1 MYKSAQSLEKITYI
15 VLLITVILVAS
26 VKIWVLD
33 KGFNITDEAYA
44 VLGYEPLQE
53 RLEVVSAFHRIVYK
67 LFGWLEPSLMAYRAI
82 ALVSTTLAASFFA
95 ISFYYWLNKIYQP
108 KNQPFKL
115 SFIILFLIL
124 GGFVLDYDRHNIL
137 NYDVINNALN
147 ITQASLV
154 LILIAQE
161 DSKILKSWKF
171 KLGWLAVGFLATFQF
186 LNKAPSAVMFTVF
199 LGVLLILDTKNVN
212 WQYYLRIVI
221 YFVSGGLL
229 GLLTYFVL
237 FQNFW
242 QYQELLSRQL
252 SLMVGDASDTSYS
265 VENIY
270 SKDRDSS
277 KIIRWEIIITIIGV
291 YLTTFGLT
299 KVYFSSSYL
308 KHYRKTRLLSILL
321 WLFATFVILALIQPL
336 QWHLIKAINITV
348 YYPLIFIFLL
358 VILAASN
365 NYFLKFK
372 NYISFRKIIGV
383 SSFLLLL
390 PFGAAFGT
398 NTSIRALAARNI
410 IPWLAVIL
418 ILLTLLYQ
426 NHKTKNFIYL
436 FTLTII
442 VWLGIKISYS
452 QIYHPYKLLENRLQQ
467 TELLEFVQPH
477 ARGLKVDPLT
487 ANFIEQLHNIVHQ
500 SGFQVGD
507 PIIALHDMPGLVY
520 LLGGFSPGAPWYF
533 SVFPESPVRTCNN
546 ILHSS
551 FNPKKAVF
559 LINNDID
566 PLVLGCLKKVG
577 INFPQD
583 YHKVGEVE
591 NPFYAIR
598 PLSKKTVTV
607 WSSKEN
613 SID

>member
-1 MYKSAQSLEKITYI
+1 MYKSFQSLEKITYI

-33 KGFNITDEAYA
+33 KGFNLTDEAYA

-53 RLEVVSAFHRIVYK
+53 RLEVVSVFHRIVYK
-67 LFGWLEPSLMAYRAI
+67 LFGWLKPSLIAYRAI
-82 ALVSTTLAASFFA
+82 ALVITTLASCFFA

-108 KNQPFKL
+108 KKQPFKL
-115 SFIILFLIL
+115 SFIILFFIL

-147 ITQASLV
+147 ITQAGLV

-161 DSKILKSWKF
+161 NSKIIRSWKF
-171 KLGWLAVGFLATFQF
+171 KLGWLAVGFLAAFQF
-186 LNKAPSAVMFTVF
+186 LNKAPSAVMFAVF
-199 LGVLLILDTKNVN
+199 LGVLLILDKKNVH
-212 WQYYLRIVI
+212 WQYYLRIGI

-237 FQNFW
+237 FQNVW

-252 SLMVGDASDTSYS
+252 ALMVGDASDTSYS
-265 VENIY
+265 VENLY
-270 SKDRDSS
+270 NKDRDSS
-277 KIIRWEIIITIIGV
+277 TTIRWKKIITIIGV
-291 YLTTFGLT
+291 YLTTFALT
-299 KVYFSSSYL
+299 KVYFYSSYL
-308 KHYRKTRLLSILL
+308 KHYRKTRLFSTLL
-321 WLFATFVILALIQPL
+321 WLFATFVVLALIQPL
-336 QWHLIKAINITV
+336 RWHLIAAINITV
-348 YYPLIFIFLL
+348 YYPLIFILLL
-358 VILAASN
+358 VILSASN
-365 NYFLKFK
+365 NDFFKFTND
-372 NYISFRKIIGV
+372 NYFRKIIGV
-383 SSFLLLL
+383 NSFLLLL

-426 NHKTKNFIYL
+426 NHKTKTFIYL

-452 QIYHPYKLLENRLQQ
+452 QIYHPYKLVENRLQQ

-477 ARGLKVDPLT
+477 ARGLKVDPIT
-487 ANFIEQLHNIVHQ
+487 ANFIEQLNSIVYQ
-500 SGFQVGD
+500 TGFQAGD

-520 LLGGFSPGAPWYF
+520 LLGGVSPGAPWYF
-533 SVFPESPVRTCNN
+533 SVFPESPARTCNN
-546 ILHSS
+546 LLYSDFNLH
-551 FNPKKAVF
+551 KAVF
-559 LINNDID
+559 LVNSDID
-566 PLVLGCLKKVG
+566 PLVLGCLKEVG
-577 INFPQD
+577 INFPED
-583 YHKVGEVE
+583 YHKIGQVE

-607 WSSKEN
+607 WSSR
-613 SID
+613 